1 MPRTLHLEHHVR
13 GRARLRVPQPR
24 TPEEV
29 AEVAR
34 HLKAIKGV
42 RRLEVNPT
50 TGSVLLHHDPD
61 DPVEMLLEEIGAI
74 GYLVHRLTSAAPGR
88 KAGPRRGRGAPSV
101 PHSQGSRQVRDALVT
116 MNKKV
121 HDATNGKADLRL
133 IVPAALGVLA
143 VRQVLRDAKSLSQA
157 PWYVL
162 VYYAFDSFYKL
173 NDEMTEPVDAT

>member
-1 MPRTLHLEHHVR
+1 MPRTLHLEHHVK

-29 AEVAR
+29 AEIAR
-34 HLKAIKGV
+34 HLKAIKRV
-42 RRLEVNPT
+42 RNLEVNPT
-50 TGSVLLHHDPD
+50 TGSVLVHINPA
-61 DPVEMLLEEIGAI
+61 DPVEMLLEDIAGV
-74 GYLVHRLTSAAPGR
+74 GYLVQRLTVPRSRRKAAPTR
-88 KAGPRRGRGAPSV
+88 PPRV
-101 PHSQGSRQVRDALVT
+101 PHSQGSRQVSNVLAT

-121 HDATNGKADLRL
+121 HDATDGKADLRV

-143 VRQVLRDAKSLSQA
+143 IRQLLKDTKSLSQA

-173 NDEMTEPVDAT
+173 NDEMTEPPTS